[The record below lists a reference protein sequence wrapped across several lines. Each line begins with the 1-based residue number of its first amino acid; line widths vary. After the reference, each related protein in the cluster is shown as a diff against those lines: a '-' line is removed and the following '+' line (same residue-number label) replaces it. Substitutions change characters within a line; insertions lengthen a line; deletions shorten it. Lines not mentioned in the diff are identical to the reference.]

1 MRIDRDTG
9 STVKAKR
16 CLPGFK
22 CLTLNLFAILQG
34 NVKHLERRIAFHI
47 QAVQGLREKKNAI
60 HVPSS
65 CNR

>member
-22 CLTLNLFAILQG
+22 CLTLNLFAILQR

-47 QAVQGLREKKNAI
+47 QAVQGLRE
-60 HVPSS
+60 
-65 CNR
+65 